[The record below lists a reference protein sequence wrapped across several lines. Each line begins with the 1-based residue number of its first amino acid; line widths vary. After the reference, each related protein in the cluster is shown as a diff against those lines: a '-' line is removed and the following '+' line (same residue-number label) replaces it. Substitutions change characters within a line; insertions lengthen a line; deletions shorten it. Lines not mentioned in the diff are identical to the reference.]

1 MHGASGCAVVGLY
14 VRGVPLITLHESK
27 PFANVARMTDRTRD
41 TDGAPT
47 STPLA
52 RWLDSVVPALFA
64 SDAALSRAAGV
75 PQANVS
81 RWRRGTTG
89 TRRANGQSTLSDP
102 PNRRG
107 YYDAKV
113 WMGTKT
119 DGRPDRRHIARK
131 SRPAVR
137 RAVRE
142 LERKRDAGIA
152 GKPGR
157 VPTVEQMLT
166 RHLDVVL
173 TQRGRAPRTVDDY
186 WSKCRNDIFPRWG
199 GQRIDRLLPEQ
210 IEDGYAE
217 MIRAG
222 HAASHVRKVHA
233 ILSSAYEEQVKRGNV
248 ARNPCR
254 LVEPPALR
262 HFTACFEPV

>member
-1 MHGASGCAVVGLY
+1 M
-14 VRGVPLITLHESK
+14 
-27 PFANVARMTDRTRD
+27 
-41 TDGAPT
+41 
-47 STPLA
+47 
-52 RWLDSVVPALFA
+52 
-64 SDAALSRAAGV
+64 
-75 PQANVS
+75 
-81 RWRRGTTG
+81 TG
-89 TRRANGQSTLSDP
+89 TRRANGESTLSDH

-107 YYDAKV
+107 YYEAKV
-113 WMGTKT
+113 WMGTKP
-119 DGRPDRRHIARK
+119 DGRPDRRHIERK
-131 SRPAVR
+131 SLPAVR

-262 HFTACFEPV
+262 QPGQKAMLQDLKDADGQQRQLLVNREDGPENRQAGQKGQPQQVHPGDATSRALSHDVNNLARWLRRIQEVRAGPFCRPIWHIVKQC